1 MFREALLESSPLTRR
16 RRHWPMATAFTAQ
29 LAVAGALVLLP
40 LVSTGVISLR
50 ATRLSLPTPPTFIP
64 LANKPVDLPSGRR
77 GAVTLARAPE
87 VVSLVDSRP
96 LLAGPF
102 FHRITTASPEP
113 SPNLKPFGG
122 DPSGPDLPIRGT
134 TVVPPRIQRIIISN
148 PSEAMLLKKVV
159 PEYPQIARI
168 TGVQGDV
175 KLHAIIAKDGT
186 IQSLTVTG
194 GHPMLVEAAKQ
205 AVQQWRYRPYMLN
218 GEPIEVET
226 VITVTFTR
234 F

>member
-1 MFREALLESSPLTRR
+1 MFREALLESSPVIRR
-16 RRHWPMATAFTAQ
+16 RRHWPMATAFTAE
-29 LAVAGALVLLP
+29 LIVAGALVLLP
-40 LVSTGVISLR
+40 LISTGVIPLR
-50 ATRLSLPTPPTFIP
+50 ATPLSLPTPPTFTP
-64 LANKPVDLPSGRR
+64 LANKPVESATGRR

-87 VVSLVDSRP
+87 VISLVNNHP
-96 LLAGPF
+96 LLSNPF
-102 FHRITTASPEP
+102 FNRITTDSPDP
-113 SPNLKPFGG
+113 SPNLQPFGS

-134 TVVPPRIQRIIISN
+134 TIVPPVRRIIISN

-168 TGVQGDV
+168 AGAQGNV

-186 IQSLTVTG
+186 IQSLTVTSG
-194 GHPMLVEAAKQ
+194 PPMLVEAAKQ

-234 F
+234 L